1 VKVFIPGGTGFIGSR
16 LALKCAS
23 VGHSVTVLG
32 QQNTPAEVANR
43 KLLADKNVD
52 VALASVTEANIG
64 DLMRGTDFVF
74 HLAATQHEMNV
85 PDQRFW
91 DVNVGGTKNILQAAQ
106 QAGVRRFVHGST
118 IGVYGAA
125 LDGMLDEA
133 SPTKPDNIYGITKL
147 EGEKAV
153 LSFRAKLPVTVVR
166 ISETYG
172 PGDHRLLKLFKAI
185 DKNAFFMIGEGT
197 NRHHLIYI
205 DDLCDAFLAAAESPL
220 AQGEIFVFAGKD
232 IVTTNEMVATIAEK
246 LGKSTW
252 RVHAPLSPFMAVA
265 AVLET
270 TLRPLNIQ
278 PPLHRRRL
286 DFFRKSF
293 AFAHE
298 KARRL
303 LDVYPRVSFRD
314 GVAATADWY
323 RQAGYL

>member
-1 VKVFIPGGTGFIGSR
+1 MKIFITGGTGFIGSR
-16 LALKCAS
+16 LALTYAGL
-23 VGHSVTVLG
+23 GHTVTVLG
-32 QQNTPAEVANR
+32 QENTPAEVANR
-43 KLLADKNVD
+43 KLLAANNVM
-52 VALASVTEANIG
+52 VALASVTESKVG

-85 PDQRFW
+85 PDKRFW
-91 DVNVGGTKNILQAAQ
+91 DVNVEGTKNLLQAAQ
-106 QAGVRRFVHGST
+106 ETGVRRFVHGST

-153 LSFRAKLPVTVVR
+153 LSFRTKLPVTVVR

-185 DKNAFFMIGEGT
+185 DKKAFIMIGEGS

-205 DDLCDAFLAAAESPL
+205 DDLCRAFLAAAESPV

-232 IVTTNEMVATIAEK
+232 IVTTNEMVAAIAEK

-252 RVHAPLSPFMAVA
+252 RVHAPLSPFMALA
-265 AVLET
+265 ATLEM

-298 KARRL
+298 KARSL
-303 LDVYPRVSFRD
+303 L
-314 GVAATADWY
+314 
-323 RQAGYL
+323 